1 MNNTL
6 SKILVFTIGAAV
18 GSAVTWKVTKT
29 FYERI
34 AQEEIDSV
42 KESYYNRFGEAEHSS
57 EEEAAEAPDEYYE
70 EEKAQEK
77 DKEEYEELIHSEE
90 YASATRIKYEAEEV
104 RDVELPYVIKP
115 EEYGECDYV
124 MQSFTRFTDGVVTN
138 ERGKIVKNTDE
149 LLGKDFASHF
159 GEYEDDSVFIRNDKA
174 KIDFEILQDWR
185 AFSELD

>member
-6 SKILVFTIGAAV
+6 SKILIFTAGAAL
-18 GSAVTWKVTKT
+18 GTAVTWKVTKT

-42 KESYYNRFGEAEHSS
+42 KEVYKNRYAEND
-57 EEEAAEAPDEYYE
+57 EPTDEAPDEYYE
-70 EEKAQEK
+70 TESTEEDENMEQ
-77 DKEEYEELIHSEE
+77 YEELIHSEE
-90 YASATRIKYEAEEV
+90 YASSSRVKYEKEEV

-115 EEYGECDYV
+115 EEFGECDYV
-124 MQSFTRFTDGVVTN
+124 TQSFTRYTDGVVTN

-149 LLGKDFASHF
+149 LLGEDFASHF
-159 GEYEDDSVFIRNDKA
+159 GEYEEDSVFVRNDKA